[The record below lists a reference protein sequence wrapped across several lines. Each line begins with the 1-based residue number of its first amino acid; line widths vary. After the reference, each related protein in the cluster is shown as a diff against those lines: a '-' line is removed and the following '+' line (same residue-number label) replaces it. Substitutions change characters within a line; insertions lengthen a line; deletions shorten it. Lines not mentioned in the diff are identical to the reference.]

1 MIREASSTESPRRCV
16 HRLAMTCS
24 LSGGISTP
32 NCTPFDGICQRTTG
46 CFTKLHRGCGKNFGA
61 DRLYAAAG
69 EQPVGTPLPGCP
81 FPHRQS
87 KDRVRFSV
95 SLRGGHRPTWQSAS
109 PAMLCIAR
117 FQRNRKGNGLTR
129 PSASQLSRV
138 IPPRST
144 KDTFVGT
151 PLPRCPLCWAVRS
164 TPREG
169 CPYGILFRLFRNNDM
184 RIFSW
189 SP

>member
-1 MIREASSTESPRRCV
+1 MAIPSIFRPAPMIHEASSTGSPRRCV

-32 NCTPFDGICQRTTG
+32 IVPPLTAFVNGQPVASQSCTGAVE
-46 CFTKLHRGCGKNFGA
+46 NFGA

-81 FPHRQS
+81 FPHHQS
-87 KDRVRFSV
+87 KDQVRFSV
-95 SLRGGHRPTWQSAS
+95 SLRRGHRPTWQFAS

-129 PSASQLSRV
+129 LSASQLSRV
-138 IPPRST
+138 IPP
-144 KDTFVGT
+144 
-151 PLPRCPLCWAVRS
+151 
-164 TPREG
+164 
-169 CPYGILFRLFRNNDM
+169 
-184 RIFSW
+184 
-189 SP
+189 